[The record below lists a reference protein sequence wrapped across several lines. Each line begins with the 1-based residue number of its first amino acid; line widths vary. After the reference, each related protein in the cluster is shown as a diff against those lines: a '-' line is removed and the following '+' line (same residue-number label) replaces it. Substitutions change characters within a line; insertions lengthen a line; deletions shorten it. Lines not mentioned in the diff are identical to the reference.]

1 MFVGVNKEEEEGGEG
16 KMVKEVFRGRIL
28 SSSFES
34 GDRIVVGDWEDSPLG
49 GFTNVMWADSDG
61 NRTLLS
67 PSSEHSEYVS
77 SLYSFE
83 NVKVVPV
90 SVERGPRTISVN
102 ADELSVS
109 MSWGPSFPL
118 LFPRPLWFISTV
130 ENFFAR
136 LIFGTRTHGFAND
149 GSEEWYS
156 VRRIAWLNGA
166 TATVLGEEA
175 GRMSRRIKSACFGF
189 SEPPARP
196 AAVTLSSIIKK

>member
-109 MSWGPSFPL
+109 MSLQLGPPSPI
-118 LFPRPLWFISTV
+118 PSPNQI
-130 ENFFAR
+130 
-136 LIFGTRTHGFAND
+136 G
-149 GSEEWYS
+149 
-156 VRRIAWLNGA
+156 
-166 TATVLGEEA
+166 
-175 GRMSRRIKSACFGF
+175 
-189 SEPPARP
+189 
-196 AAVTLSSIIKK
+196 